1 MPSDTVLKGEGKCNQ
16 KERDVR
22 VFQAGGAASVNRV
35 TKPHGCEGTVSMY
48 TEVKGEDKA
57 DKRGLG

>member
-1 MPSDTVLKGEGKCNQ
+1 M
-16 KERDVR
+16 R
-22 VFQAGGAASVNRV
+22 VSRAGGAAGVNRV
-35 TKPHGCEGTVSMY
+35 TKPHGCEGTVSTY